1 MADAERRFDP
11 RNAGGT
17 SGGVG
22 SFLLGLGLMI
32 VGFYMLLK
40 SVYVSYGFIAWG
52 PLYSV
57 YGWHLT
63 GGVILIPTIIGI
75 AMVFYNGSSVLG
87 WLLLV
92 GSLLALFA
100 GIITSIHFSLSGMPL
115 FDLLVMLFL
124 IAGGAGLFIRSLR
137 PS

>member
-1 MADAERRFDP
+1 MTERRFNP

-32 VGFYMLLK
+32 VGFYLFLK
-40 SVYVSYGFIAWG
+40 SVHVNYGFAAWG
-52 PLYSV
+52 PMYSIG
-57 YGWHLT
+57 GWHLT
-63 GGVILIPTIIGI
+63 GGIILIPAIIGI
-75 AMVFYNGSSVLG
+75 AMVFSNGASFLG

-100 GIITSIHFSLSGMPL
+100 GIITSINFTLSGMPL
-115 FDLLVMLFL
+115 FDLLVVLFL
-124 IAGGAGLFIRSLR
+124 IAGGAGIFIRSLR
-137 PS
+137 SS